1 MASRPTRLRLPFGL
15 TLACVAALAAP
26 HAGAAS
32 ATLDRIRDSGVI
44 TLAYRAGAAP
54 FSFADRDG
62 RVRGYSTELCAAIA
76 ASIQQSLKLPALRIV
91 WQPVDAAN
99 RLETVASGRADAE
112 CGTTTMTLSR
122 MEQVDFS
129 LPIFVDG
136 GSVLL
141 RANSKIGKLA
151 DLRGKKVAVI
161 PGTTTEQALVA
172 ALNLQGAQA
181 TLVPVNDAAEG
192 TALLAASKVDGYAGD
207 RIVLARV
214 KLNAPSGRGF
224 ELLSADFSYEP
235 YAIVVRRDD
244 ADFRLAVNRALVDL
258 YKKGG
263 IDPIYQRWLA
273 PLGPPAPLLNAMY
286 YLNALPD

>member
-1 MASRPTRLRLPFGL
+1 MF
-15 TLACVAALAAP
+15 ACVAALAPA

-62 RVRGYSTELCAAIA
+62 RVRGYSAELCAAVA
-76 ASIQQSLKLPALRIV
+76 ASIQQALKLPALKIV

-99 RLETVASGRADAE
+99 RLEIVASGRADAE

-122 MEQVDFS
+122 MEKVDFS

-151 DLRGKKVAVI
+151 DLRGRKVAVI

-181 TLVPVNDAAEG
+181 TLVAVSDAAEG
-192 TALLAASKVDGYAGD
+192 ATLLAASKVDGYAGD
-207 RIVLARV
+207 RIVLARM
-214 KLNAPSGRGF
+214 KMGTPAGRNF
-224 ELLSADFSYEP
+224 ALLGADFSYEP

-244 ADFRLAVNRALVDL
+244 ADFRLAVNRALADL

-263 IDPIYQRWLA
+263 IDAIYQRWLA